1 MARNVASFPQNAH
14 DERCGPEWDQCSN
27 INECHCS
34 LAACCAQRMSP
45 RSSRFPRASERLR
58 ACGVSSI

>member
-14 DERCGPEWDQCSN
+14 DEGCGPEWDQCSN

-34 LAACCAQRMSP
+34 WQRAVRGVCRP
-45 RSSRFPRASERLR
+45 APHDPRASERLPP
-58 ACGVSSI
+58 AA